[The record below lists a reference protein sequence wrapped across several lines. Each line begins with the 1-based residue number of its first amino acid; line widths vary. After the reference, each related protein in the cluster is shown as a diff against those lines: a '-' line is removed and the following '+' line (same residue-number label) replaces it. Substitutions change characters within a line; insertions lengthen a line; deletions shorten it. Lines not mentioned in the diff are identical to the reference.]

1 MESWPPIGCEQFSD
15 KNNFCPRAQ
24 EHKKKVTI
32 TDILKKLKLDE
43 LIENPKY
50 KGSKVIIINPSYG
63 HKC

>member
-1 MESWPPIGCEQFSD
+1 MNRKHE
-15 KNNFCPRAQ
+15 PRTQ
-24 EHKKKVTI
+24 EHKSPRTQEAKNTRKEVTI